1 METSNSYH
9 SRHQIST
16 IYLYTAFHSF
26 MTFDSLNNTLPT
38 TRRLM
43 ENNLLQTNRVKQLT
57 PLLLR
62 PLERANLDH
71 HHDTHARSGKIT
83 VSIRDDILI
92 NNEAGIPRF
101 HSFDNIGEDLA
112 GLLIG
117 PIMKD
122 PVQKICPSTC
132 RRDS

>member
-1 METSNSYH
+1 
-9 SRHQIST
+9 
-16 IYLYTAFHSF
+16 
-26 MTFDSLNNTLPT
+26 MTLDSLNNPLPT

-43 ENNLLQTNRVKQLT
+43 ENDLLQTHRVKQLT

-83 VSIRDDILI
+83 MSIRDNILI

-101 HSFDNIGEDLA
+101 HSFDDIGEDLTS
-112 GLLIG
+112 LLVG

-122 PVQKICPSTC
+122 PVQIICSSTC
-132 RRDS
+132 AR